1 MFAVITIYARK
12 IPGLCTLLRMK
23 NSLIPKDFLKKNL
36 LQNNIRYIYNT
47 YLELILTLLN
57 AAKFSLFDE
66 LCQFL

>member
-12 IPGLCTLLRMK
+12 IPGLYPLLRMK

-36 LQNNIRYIYNT
+36 LQNNIRYT

>member
-12 IPGLCTLLRMK
+12 IPGLYPLLRMK

-36 LQNNIRYIYNT
+36 LQNNIRYMYNT